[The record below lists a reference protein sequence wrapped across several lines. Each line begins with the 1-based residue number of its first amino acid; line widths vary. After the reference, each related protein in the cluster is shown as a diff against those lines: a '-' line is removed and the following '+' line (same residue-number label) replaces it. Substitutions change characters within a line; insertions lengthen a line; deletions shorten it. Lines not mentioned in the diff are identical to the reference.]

1 LPSQAP
7 LYFRQKE
14 TEVQFAQVIGQS
26 DLKQRLIG
34 AYRDGRIAHA
44 LMFLGP
50 DGSGNLALALA
61 FAQYI
66 ACPNKTET
74 DSCGVC
80 PTCKKIDTH
89 QFADLHYTFPF
100 FNKSEG
106 SEKTTCNDWLSPWR
120 NHLKSS
126 PYTTV
131 DEWRNVITE
140 DNKQLIMSVYEAGN
154 IINHLTLKSYEG
166 GYKFQVIWMAEYL
179 KTDTANKLLK
189 IVEEPPE
196 RTLFLFVAGSLE
208 NILQTILSRVQVI
221 YVPKIDDVDIA
232 TALTN
237 QGCSADKAGE
247 IAHFAHGDWN
257 KALQLLHAQNPD
269 ENYAIQFQHWMRMC
283 YKKDVPGI
291 IRWADEM
298 HKLNREDQKHF
309 LTYALDQI
317 RQNLVLNYAGKEFV
331 RLNQSEQSFSDKFAP
346 FINDLNAE
354 ELMDEITE
362 AYHDVSRNAYTKLV
376 LSDLSFKL
384 HYLLTRKP
392 EA

>member
-1 LPSQAP
+1 M
-7 LYFRQKE
+7 
-14 TEVQFAQVIGQS
+14 QFSNVIGQS
-26 DLKQRLIG
+26 ALKERLT
-34 AYRDGRIAHA
+34 ASFREGRIAHA

-50 DGSGNLALALA
+50 EGSGNLALALA

-66 ACPNKTET
+66 ACPNRTED

-80 PTCKKIDTH
+80 PTCKKMDQH

-106 SEKTTCNDWLSPWR
+106 SEKTTCNDWLTPWR
-120 NHLKSS
+120 NHLRQA

-131 DEWRNVITE
+131 DEWRNEITE
-140 DNKQLIMSVYEAGN
+140 DNKQLIMSVYEAAN
-154 IINHLTLKSYEG
+154 IIQRLTLKSYEG
-166 GYKFQVIWMAEYL
+166 GYKFQIIWMAEYL

-196 RTLFLFVAGSLE
+196 KTIFLFVANSLE
-208 NILQTILSRVQVI
+208 NILQTILSRVQVV
-221 YVPKIDDVDIA
+221 YVPKVEDEAIIGGLLDLGA
-232 TALTN
+232 N
-237 QGCSADKAGE
+237 SEKAAE

-257 KALQLLHAQNPD
+257 KALQLLQAKNPD
-269 ENYAIQFQHWMRMC
+269 ENYAIQFQLWMRMC

-291 IRWADEM
+291 VRWSDEM
-298 HKLNREDQKHF
+298 HKINREDQKHF
-309 LTYALDQI
+309 LSYALDQI
-317 RQNLVLNYAGKEFV
+317 RQNLVLNYAGADFV
-331 RLNQSEQSFSDKFAP
+331 RLNYSEKSFSDKFAP

-354 ELMDEITE
+354 ELMEEITE

-376 LSDLSFKL
+376 LTDLSFKL
-384 HYLLTRKP
+384 HYLLTRKA

>member
-1 LPSQAP
+1 M
-7 LYFRQKE
+7 
-14 TEVQFAQVIGQS
+14 QFSQVIGQS
-26 DLKQRLIG
+26 ALKERLT
-34 AYRDGRIAHA
+34 ASFREGRIAHA

-50 DGSGNLALALA
+50 EGSGNLALALA
-61 FAQYI
+61 IAQYI
-66 ACPNKTET
+66 ACPDRTEH

-80 PTCKKIDTH
+80 PTCKKIDQH

-106 SEKTTCNDWLSPWR
+106 SEKTTCNDWIAAWR
-120 NHLKSS
+120 NHLKQS

-131 DEWRNVITE
+131 DEWRNEITE
-140 DNKQLIMSVYEAGN
+140 DNKQLIMSVYEAAN
-154 IINHLTLKSYEG
+154 IIKHLTLKSYEG

-196 RTLFLFVAGSLE
+196 KTIFLFVANSLE
-208 NILQTILSRVQVI
+208 NILQTILSRVQVV
-221 YVPKIDDVDIA
+221 YVPKVDDGAI
-232 TALTN
+232 LQSLMN
-237 QGCSADKAGE
+237 LGSSSEKAQE
-247 IAHFAHGDWN
+247 IAHFANGDWN
-257 KALQLLHAQNPD
+257 KALQLLHSKNPD

-291 IRWADEM
+291 IRWSDEM

-309 LTYALDQI
+309 LTYALDQV
-317 RQNLVLNYAGKEFV
+317 RQNLILNYTGADFV
-331 RLNQSEQSFSDKFAP
+331 RLNHSEKSFSDKFAP

-354 ELMDEITE
+354 ELMEEITE
-362 AYHDVSRNAYTKLV
+362 AFHDVSRNAYTKLV
-376 LSDLSFKL
+376 LTDLSFKL
-384 HYLLTRKP
+384 HYLLTRKA

>member
-1 LPSQAP
+1 M
-7 LYFRQKE
+7 
-14 TEVQFAQVIGQS
+14 QFSQVIGQS
-26 DLKQRLIG
+26 ALKERLT
-34 AYRDGRIAHA
+34 ASFREGRIAHA

-50 DGSGNLALALA
+50 EGSGNLALALA

-66 ACPNKTET
+66 ACPNRTEL

-80 PTCKKIDTH
+80 PTCKKIDQH

-100 FNKSEG
+100 FNRSEG
-106 SEKTTCNDWLSPWR
+106 SEKTTCNDWITAWR
-120 NHLKSS
+120 NHLKQA

-131 DEWRNVITE
+131 DEWRNEITE
-140 DNKQLIMSVYEAGN
+140 DNKQLIMSVYEAAN
-154 IINHLTLKSYEG
+154 IIKHLTLKSYEG

-196 RTLFLFVAGSLE
+196 KTIFLFVANSLE
-208 NILQTILSRVQVI
+208 NILQTILSRVQVV
-221 YVPKIDDVDIA
+221 YVPKVDDEAI
-232 TALTN
+232 L
-237 QGCSADKAGE
+237 QSLMSLGSSSEKAQE
-247 IAHFAHGDWN
+247 IVHFAHGDWN
-257 KALQLLHAQNPD
+257 KALQLLHSKNPD

-291 IRWADEM
+291 VRWSDEM

-309 LTYALDQI
+309 LTYALDQV
-317 RQNLVLNYAGKEFV
+317 RQNLVLNYTGADFV
-331 RLNQSEQSFSDKFAP
+331 RLNNSEKSFSDKFAP

-354 ELMDEITE
+354 ELMEEITE
-362 AYHDVSRNAYTKLV
+362 AFHDVSRNAYTKLV
-376 LSDLSFKL
+376 LTDLSFKL
-384 HYLLTRKP
+384 HYLLTRKA

>member
-1 LPSQAP
+1 MQFSQI
-7 LYFRQKE
+7 
-14 TEVQFAQVIGQS
+14 IGQS
-26 DLKQRLIG
+26 ALKERLT
-34 AYRDGRIAHA
+34 ASFREGRIAHA

-50 DGSGNLALALA
+50 EGSGNLALALA

-66 ACPNKTET
+66 ACPNRTEN
-74 DSCGVC
+74 DSCGAC
-80 PTCKKIDTH
+80 PTCKKMDQH

-106 SEKTTCNDWLSPWR
+106 SEKTTCNDWLTPWR
-120 NHLKSS
+120 NHLRQA

-131 DEWRNVITE
+131 DEWRNEITE
-140 DNKQLIMSVYEAGN
+140 DNKQLIMSVYEASN
-154 IINHLTLKSYEG
+154 IIQRLTLKSYEG
-166 GYKFQVIWMAEYL
+166 GYKFQIIWMAEYL

-196 RTLFLFVAGSLE
+196 RTIFLFVANSLE
-208 NILQTILSRVQVI
+208 NILQTILSRVQVV
-221 YVPKIDDVDIA
+221 YVPKVEDEAIMQ
-232 TALTN
+232 ALMDL
-237 QGCSADKAGE
+237 GASPEKAGE

-257 KALQLLHAQNPD
+257 KAMQLLQAKNPD

-283 YKKDVPGI
+283 YKKDVPGLV
-291 IRWADEM
+291 RWSDEM

-309 LTYALDQI
+309 LSYALDQI
-317 RQNLVLNYAGKEFV
+317 RQNLVLNYTGSDFV
-331 RLNQSEQSFSDKFAP
+331 RLNQSEKSFSDKFAP

-354 ELMDEITE
+354 ELMEEITE

-376 LSDLSFKL
+376 LTDLSFKL
-384 HYLLTRKP
+384 HYLLTRKA

>member
-1 LPSQAP
+1 M
-7 LYFRQKE
+7 
-14 TEVQFAQVIGQS
+14 QFSQVIGQS
-26 DLKQRLIG
+26 ALKERLT
-34 AYRDGRIAHA
+34 ASFREGRIAHA

-50 DGSGNLALALA
+50 EGSGNLALALA

-66 ACPNKTET
+66 ACPDRTEH

-80 PTCKKIDTH
+80 PTCKKIDQH

-106 SEKTTCNDWLSPWR
+106 SEKTTCNDWIAAWR
-120 NHLKSS
+120 NHLKQS

-131 DEWRNVITE
+131 DEWRNEITE
-140 DNKQLIMSVYEAGN
+140 DNKQLIMSVYEAAN
-154 IINHLTLKSYEG
+154 IIKHLTLKSYEG

-196 RTLFLFVAGSLE
+196 KTIFLFVANSLE
-208 NILQTILSRVQVI
+208 NILQTILSRVQVV
-221 YVPKIDDVDIA
+221 YVPKVDDGAI
-232 TALTN
+232 LQSLMN
-237 QGCSADKAGE
+237 LGSSSEKAQE

-257 KALQLLHAQNPD
+257 KALQLLHSKNPD

-291 IRWADEM
+291 IRWSDEM

-309 LTYALDQI
+309 LTYALDQV
-317 RQNLVLNYAGKEFV
+317 RQNLILNYTGADFV
-331 RLNQSEQSFSDKFAP
+331 RLNHSEKSFSDKFAP

-354 ELMDEITE
+354 ELMEEITE
-362 AYHDVSRNAYTKLV
+362 AFHDVSRNAYTKLV
-376 LSDLSFKL
+376 LTDLSFKL
-384 HYLLTRKP
+384 HYLLTRKA

>member
-1 LPSQAP
+1 
-7 LYFRQKE
+7 
-14 TEVQFAQVIGQS
+14 
-26 DLKQRLIG
+26 
-34 AYRDGRIAHA
+34 
-44 LMFLGP
+44 MFLGP
-50 DGSGNLALALA
+50 EGSGNLALALA

-66 ACPNKTET
+66 ACPNRTEN

-80 PTCKKIDTH
+80 PTCKKMDQH

-106 SEKTTCNDWLSPWR
+106 SEKTTCNDWLAPWR
-120 NHLKSS
+120 NHLRQS

-131 DEWRNVITE
+131 EEWRNEITE
-140 DNKQLIMSVYEAGN
+140 DNKQLIMSVYEASN
-154 IINHLTLKSYEG
+154 IIQHLTLKSYEG
-166 GYKFQVIWMAEYL
+166 GYKFQIIWMAEYL

-196 RTLFLFVAGSLE
+196 KTIFLFVANSLE

-221 YVPKIDDVDIA
+221 YVPKVDDADMQQ
-232 TALTN
+232 ALLN
-237 QGCSADKAGE
+237 LGASSEKAGE

-257 KALQLLHAQNPD
+257 KALQLLHAKNPD

-283 YKKDVPGI
+283 YKKDVPGLV
-291 IRWADEM
+291 RWSDEM

-309 LTYALDQI
+309 LSYALDQI
-317 RQNLVLNYAGKEFV
+317 RQNLVLNYAGSEFV
-331 RLNQSEQSFSDKFAP
+331 RLNHSEKSFSDKFAP

-354 ELMDEITE
+354 ELMEEITE

-376 LSDLSFKL
+376 LTDLSFKL
-384 HYLLTRKP
+384 HYLLTRKA

>member
-1 LPSQAP
+1 M
-7 LYFRQKE
+7 
-14 TEVQFAQVIGQS
+14 QFSQVIGQS
-26 DLKQRLIG
+26 ALKERLTASI
-34 AYRDGRIAHA
+34 REGRIAHA

-50 DGSGNLALALA
+50 EGSGNLALALA

-66 ACPNKTET
+66 ACPDRTEH

-80 PTCKKIDTH
+80 PTCKKIDQH

-106 SEKTTCNDWLSPWR
+106 SEKTTCNDWIAAWR
-120 NHLKSS
+120 NHLKQS

-131 DEWRNVITE
+131 DEWRNEITE
-140 DNKQLIMSVYEAGN
+140 DNKQLIMSVYEAAN
-154 IINHLTLKSYEG
+154 IIKHLTLKSYEG

-196 RTLFLFVAGSLE
+196 KTIFLFVANSLE
-208 NILQTILSRVQVI
+208 NILQTILSRVQVV
-221 YVPKIDDVDIA
+221 YVPKVDDGAV
-232 TALTN
+232 LQSLMN
-237 QGCSADKAGE
+237 LGSSSEKAQE

-257 KALQLLHAQNPD
+257 KALQLLHSKNPD

-291 IRWADEM
+291 IRWSDEM

-309 LTYALDQI
+309 LTYALDQV
-317 RQNLVLNYAGKEFV
+317 RQNLILNYTGADFV
-331 RLNQSEQSFSDKFAP
+331 RLNHSEKSFSDKFAP

-354 ELMDEITE
+354 ELMEEITE
-362 AYHDVSRNAYTKLV
+362 AFHDVSRNAYTKLV
-376 LSDLSFKL
+376 LTDLSFKL
-384 HYLLTRKP
+384 HYLLTRKA

>member
-1 LPSQAP
+1 M
-7 LYFRQKE
+7 
-14 TEVQFAQVIGQS
+14 QFSQVIGQS
-26 DLKQRLIG
+26 ALKERLT
-34 AYRDGRIAHA
+34 ASFREGRIAHA

-50 DGSGNLALALA
+50 EGSGNLALALA

-66 ACPNKTET
+66 ACPDRTEH

-80 PTCKKIDTH
+80 PTCKKIDQH

-106 SEKTTCNDWLSPWR
+106 SEKTTCNDWIAVWR
-120 NHLKSS
+120 NHLKQS

-131 DEWRNVITE
+131 DEWRNEITE
-140 DNKQLIMSVYEAGN
+140 DNKQLIMSVYEAAN
-154 IINHLTLKSYEG
+154 IIKHLTLKSYEG

-196 RTLFLFVAGSLE
+196 KTIFLFVANSLE
-208 NILQTILSRVQVI
+208 NILQTILSRVQVV
-221 YVPKIDDVDIA
+221 YVPKVDDGAV
-232 TALTN
+232 LQSLMN
-237 QGCSADKAGE
+237 LGSSSEKAQE

-257 KALQLLHAQNPD
+257 KALQLLHSKNPD

-291 IRWADEM
+291 IRWSDEM

-309 LTYALDQI
+309 LTYALDQV
-317 RQNLVLNYAGKEFV
+317 RQNLILNYTGADFV
-331 RLNQSEQSFSDKFAP
+331 RLNHSEKSFSDKFAP

-354 ELMDEITE
+354 ELMEEITE
-362 AYHDVSRNAYTKLV
+362 AFHDVSRNAYTKLV
-376 LSDLSFKL
+376 LTDLSFKL
-384 HYLLTRKP
+384 HYLLTRKA

>member
-1 LPSQAP
+1 
-7 LYFRQKE
+7 
-14 TEVQFAQVIGQS
+14 
-26 DLKQRLIG
+26 
-34 AYRDGRIAHA
+34 
-44 LMFLGP
+44 
-50 DGSGNLALALA
+50 
-61 FAQYI
+61 
-66 ACPNKTET
+66 
-74 DSCGVC
+74 
-80 PTCKKIDTH
+80 
-89 QFADLHYTFPF
+89 
-100 FNKSEG
+100 
-106 SEKTTCNDWLSPWR
+106 
-120 NHLKSS
+120 
-126 PYTTV
+126 
-131 DEWRNVITE
+131 
-140 DNKQLIMSVYEAGN
+140 MSVYEAAN

-208 NILQTILSRVQVI
+208 NILQTILSRVQTI
-221 YVPKIDDVDIA
+221 YVPKIEDADISQGLLNLGA
-232 TALTN
+232 TPE
-237 QGCSADKAGE
+237 KAAE

-257 KALQLLHAQNPD
+257 KALQLLHSQNPD
-269 ENYAIQFQHWMRMC
+269 ETYANQFQLWMRMC

-291 IRWADEM
+291 IRWSDEM

-309 LTYALDQI
+309 LSYALDQI
-317 RQNLVLNYAGKEFV
+317 RQNLVLNYAGKDFV

-354 ELMDEITE
+354 ELMEEITE

-384 HYLLTRKP
+384 HYLLTRKA

>member
-1 LPSQAP
+1 M
-7 LYFRQKE
+7 
-14 TEVQFAQVIGQS
+14 QFSQVIGQS
-26 DLKQRLIG
+26 ALKERLT
-34 AYRDGRIAHA
+34 ASFREGRIAHA

-50 DGSGNLALALA
+50 EGSGNLALALA

-66 ACPNKTET
+66 ACPDRTEH

-80 PTCKKIDTH
+80 PTCKKIDQH

-106 SEKTTCNDWLSPWR
+106 SEKTTCNDWIAAWR
-120 NHLKSS
+120 NHLKQS

-131 DEWRNVITE
+131 DEWRNEITE
-140 DNKQLIMSVYEAGN
+140 DNKQLIMSVYEAAN
-154 IINHLTLKSYEG
+154 IIKHLTLKSYEG

-196 RTLFLFVAGSLE
+196 KTIFLFVANSLE
-208 NILQTILSRVQVI
+208 NILQTILSRVQVV
-221 YVPKIDDVDIA
+221 YVPKVDDGAILQSLMD
-232 TALTN
+232 L
-237 QGCSADKAGE
+237 GSSSEKAQE

-257 KALQLLHAQNPD
+257 KALQLLHSKNPD

-291 IRWADEM
+291 IRWSDEM

-309 LTYALDQI
+309 LTYALDQV
-317 RQNLVLNYAGKEFV
+317 RQNLILNYTGADFV
-331 RLNQSEQSFSDKFAP
+331 RLNHSEKSFSDKFAP

-354 ELMDEITE
+354 ELMEEITE
-362 AYHDVSRNAYTKLV
+362 AFHDVSRNAYTKLV
-376 LSDLSFKL
+376 LTDLSFKL
-384 HYLLTRKP
+384 HYLLTRKA

>member
-1 LPSQAP
+1 M
-7 LYFRQKE
+7 
-14 TEVQFAQVIGQS
+14 QFSQVIGQS
-26 DLKQRLIG
+26 ALKERLT
-34 AYRDGRIAHA
+34 ASFREGRIAHA

-50 DGSGNLALALA
+50 EGSGNLALALA

-66 ACPNKTET
+66 ACPNRTEL

-80 PTCKKIDTH
+80 PTCKKIDQH

-100 FNKSEG
+100 FNRSEG
-106 SEKTTCNDWLSPWR
+106 SEKTTCNDWITAWR
-120 NHLKSS
+120 NHLKQA

-131 DEWRNVITE
+131 DEWRNEITE
-140 DNKQLIMSVYEAGN
+140 DNKQLIMSVYEAAN
-154 IINHLTLKSYEG
+154 IIKHLTLKSYEG

-196 RTLFLFVAGSLE
+196 KTIFLFVANSLE
-208 NILQTILSRVQVI
+208 NILQTILSRVQVV
-221 YVPKIDDVDIA
+221 YVPKVDDEAI
-232 TALTN
+232 L
-237 QGCSADKAGE
+237 QSLMSLGSSSEKAQE

-257 KALQLLHAQNPD
+257 KALQLLHSKNPD

-291 IRWADEM
+291 VRWSDEM

-309 LTYALDQI
+309 LTYALDQV
-317 RQNLVLNYAGKEFV
+317 RQNLVLNYTGADFV
-331 RLNQSEQSFSDKFAP
+331 RLNNSEKSFSDKFAP

-354 ELMDEITE
+354 ELMEEITE
-362 AYHDVSRNAYTKLV
+362 AFHDVSRNAYTKLV
-376 LSDLSFKL
+376 LTDLSFKL
-384 HYLLTRKP
+384 HYLLTRKA

>member
-1 LPSQAP
+1 M
-7 LYFRQKE
+7 
-14 TEVQFAQVIGQS
+14 QFSQVIGQES
-26 DLKQRLIG
+26 LKERLT
-34 AYRDGRIAHA
+34 ASFREGRIAHA

-50 DGSGNLALALA
+50 EGSGNLALALA

-66 ACPNKTET
+66 ACPNRSEF
-74 DSCGVC
+74 DSCGTC
-80 PTCKKIDTH
+80 PTCNKMNQH
-89 QFADLHYTFPF
+89 QYADLHYTFPF

-106 SEKTTCNDWLSPWR
+106 SEKTTCNDWLTAWR
-120 NHLKSS
+120 NHLRQA

-131 DEWRNVITE
+131 DEWRNEITE
-140 DNKQLIMSVYEAGN
+140 DNKQLIMSVYEAAN
-154 IINHLTLKSYEG
+154 IIQHLSLKSYEG
-166 GYKFQVIWMAEYL
+166 GYKFQIVWMAEYL

-196 RTLFLFVAGSLE
+196 KTIFLFVANSLE
-208 NILQTILSRVQVI
+208 NILQTILSRVQVV
-221 YVPKIDDVDIA
+221 YVPKVEDSAILQSLL
-232 TALTN
+232 AL
-237 QGCSADKAGE
+237 GAPEEKAQE

-257 KALQLLHAQNPD
+257 KALQLLNAKNPD

-291 IRWADEM
+291 VRWADEM

-317 RQNLVLNYAGKEFV
+317 RQNLVLNYAGSDFV
-331 RLNQSEQSFSDKFAP
+331 RLNHSEKSFSDKFAP

-354 ELMDEITE
+354 ELMEELTE
-362 AYHDVSRNAYTKLV
+362 AYHDVTRNAYSKLV
-376 LSDLSFKL
+376 LTDLSFKL
-384 HYLLTRKP
+384 HYLLTRKA

>member
-1 LPSQAP
+1 M
-7 LYFRQKE
+7 
-14 TEVQFAQVIGQS
+14 QFSQVIGQS
-26 DLKQRLIG
+26 ALKERLT
-34 AYRDGRIAHA
+34 ASFREGRIAHA

-50 DGSGNLALALA
+50 EGSGNLALALA
-61 FAQYI
+61 IAQYI
-66 ACPNKTET
+66 ACPDRTEH

-80 PTCKKIDTH
+80 PTCKKIDQH

-106 SEKTTCNDWLSPWR
+106 SEKTTCNDWIAAWR
-120 NHLKSS
+120 NHLKQS

-131 DEWRNVITE
+131 DEWRNEITE
-140 DNKQLIMSVYEAGN
+140 DNKQLIMSVYEAAN
-154 IINHLTLKSYEG
+154 IIKHLTLKSYEG

-196 RTLFLFVAGSLE
+196 KTIFLFVANSLE
-208 NILQTILSRVQVI
+208 NILQTILSRVQVV
-221 YVPKIDDVDIA
+221 YVPKVDDGAI
-232 TALTN
+232 LQSLMN
-237 QGCSADKAGE
+237 LGSSSEKAQE

-257 KALQLLHAQNPD
+257 KALQLLHSKNPD

-291 IRWADEM
+291 IRWSDEM

-309 LTYALDQI
+309 LTYALDQV
-317 RQNLVLNYAGKEFV
+317 RQNLILNYTGADFV
-331 RLNQSEQSFSDKFAP
+331 RLNHSEKSFSDKFAP

-354 ELMDEITE
+354 ELMEEITE
-362 AYHDVSRNAYTKLV
+362 AFHDVSRNAYTKLV
-376 LSDLSFKL
+376 LTDLSFKL
-384 HYLLTRKP
+384 HYLLTRKA

>member
-1 LPSQAP
+1 M
-7 LYFRQKE
+7 
-14 TEVQFAQVIGQS
+14 QFSQVIGQS
-26 DLKQRLIG
+26 ALKERLT
-34 AYRDGRIAHA
+34 ASFREGRIAHA

-50 DGSGNLALALA
+50 EGSGNLALALA

-66 ACPNKTET
+66 ACPDRTEH

-80 PTCKKIDTH
+80 PTCKKIDQH

-106 SEKTTCNDWLSPWR
+106 SEKTTCNDWIAAWR
-120 NHLKSS
+120 NHLKQS

-131 DEWRNVITE
+131 DEWRNEITE
-140 DNKQLIMSVYEAGN
+140 DNKQLIMSVYEAAN
-154 IINHLTLKSYEG
+154 IIKHLTLKSYEG

-196 RTLFLFVAGSLE
+196 KTIFLFVANSLE
-208 NILQTILSRVQVI
+208 NILQTILSRVQVV
-221 YVPKIDDVDIA
+221 YVPKVDDGAV
-232 TALTN
+232 LQSLMN
-237 QGCSADKAGE
+237 LGSSSEKAQE

-257 KALQLLHAQNPD
+257 KALQLLHSKNPD

-291 IRWADEM
+291 IRWSDEM

-309 LTYALDQI
+309 LTYALDQV
-317 RQNLVLNYAGKEFV
+317 RQNLILNYTGADFV
-331 RLNQSEQSFSDKFAP
+331 RLNHSEKSFSDKFAP

-354 ELMDEITE
+354 ELMEEITE
-362 AYHDVSRNAYTKLV
+362 AFHDVSRNAYTKLV
-376 LSDLSFKL
+376 LTDLSFKL
-384 HYLLTRKP
+384 HYLLTRKA

>member
-1 LPSQAP
+1 M
-7 LYFRQKE
+7 
-14 TEVQFAQVIGQS
+14 QFSQVIGQS
-26 DLKQRLIG
+26 ALKERLT
-34 AYRDGRIAHA
+34 ASFREGRIAHA

-50 DGSGNLALALA
+50 EGSGNLALALA

-66 ACPNKTET
+66 ACSNRTEH

-80 PTCKKIDTH
+80 PTCKKIDQH

-100 FNKSEG
+100 FNRSES
-106 SEKTTCNDWLSPWR
+106 SEKTTCNDWITAWR
-120 NHLKSS
+120 NHLKQA

-131 DEWRNVITE
+131 DEWRNEITE
-140 DNKQLIMSVYEAGN
+140 DNKQLIMSVYEAAN
-154 IINHLTLKSYEG
+154 IIKHLTLKSYEG

-196 RTLFLFVAGSLE
+196 KTIFLFVANSLE
-208 NILQTILSRVQVI
+208 NILQTILSRVQVV
-221 YVPKIDDVDIA
+221 YVPKVDDEAI
-232 TALTN
+232 L
-237 QGCSADKAGE
+237 QSLMSLGSSSEKAQE

-257 KALQLLHAQNPD
+257 KALQLLHSKNPD
-269 ENYAIQFQHWMRMC
+269 ENYAIQFQHWMRIC

-291 IRWADEM
+291 VRWSDEM

-309 LTYALDQI
+309 LTYALDQV
-317 RQNLVLNYAGKEFV
+317 RQNLVLNYTGADFV
-331 RLNQSEQSFSDKFAP
+331 RLNNSEKSFSDKFAP

-354 ELMDEITE
+354 ELMEEITE
-362 AYHDVSRNAYTKLV
+362 AFHDVSRNAYTKLV
-376 LSDLSFKL
+376 LTDLSFKL
-384 HYLLTRKP
+384 HYLLTRKA

>member
-1 LPSQAP
+1 M
-7 LYFRQKE
+7 
-14 TEVQFAQVIGQS
+14 QFSQVIGQAA
-26 DLKQRLIG
+26 LKERLT
-34 AYRDGRIAHA
+34 ASFREGRIAHA

-50 DGSGNLALALA
+50 EGSGNLALALA

-66 ACPNKTET
+66 ACPNRTEL

-80 PTCKKIDTH
+80 PTCKKIDQH

-100 FNKSEG
+100 FNRSEG
-106 SEKTTCNDWLSPWR
+106 SEKTTCNDWITAWR
-120 NHLKSS
+120 NHLKQA

-131 DEWRNVITE
+131 DEWRNEITE
-140 DNKQLIMSVYEAGN
+140 DNKQLIMSVYEAAN
-154 IINHLTLKSYEG
+154 IIKHLTLKSYEG

-196 RTLFLFVAGSLE
+196 KTIFLFVANSLE
-208 NILQTILSRVQVI
+208 NILQTILSRVQVV
-221 YVPKIDDVDIA
+221 YVPKVDDEAI
-232 TALTN
+232 L
-237 QGCSADKAGE
+237 QSLMSLGSSSEKAQE

-257 KALQLLHAQNPD
+257 KALQLLHSKNPD

-291 IRWADEM
+291 VRWSDEM

-309 LTYALDQI
+309 LTYALDQV
-317 RQNLVLNYAGKEFV
+317 RQNLVLNYTGADFV
-331 RLNQSEQSFSDKFAP
+331 RLNNSEKSFSDKFAP

-354 ELMDEITE
+354 ELMEEITE
-362 AYHDVSRNAYTKLV
+362 AFHDVSRNAYTKLV
-376 LSDLSFKL
+376 LTDLSFKL
-384 HYLLTRKP
+384 HYLLTRKA